1 VVDLTQRT
9 LAVTISIEAP
19 PLRAAFSRNGSKL
32 YVISSNSPNLTEID
46 PSQLIV
52 AKKNFIGMGAISI
65 TVDKQTGKIYV
76 SKNIGREISVIDPFS
91 LMFIDTV
98 PVGGKAVFMTI
109 DGEERSL
116 LAAVADRNKLQK
128 INLTSKKLV
137 AEIELREGAFA
148 VVVMGER

>member
-1 VVDLTQRT
+1 
-9 LAVTISIEAP
+9 
-19 PLRAAFSRNGSKL
+19 
-32 YVISSNSPNLTEID
+32 
-46 PSQLIV
+46 
-52 AKKNFIGMGAISI
+52 MGAISI